1 MAKLPNACSSK
12 WKVCLLAGVCKCC
25 LLPFPSSPALPLK
38 VPLVSPG
45 VVWVDSQ
52 GNVAWWTQ
60 GVLALV
66 IFHGGHTEMI
76 FGKLQS
82 GSEEVPVNFSF
93 SFKIKILLFVIWR
106 EVWKHV
112 LTKIFKAFS
121 QVFRKPCGFS
131 AVHVLAVP
139 CPSIGISPW
148 SHVFSLIV
156 LHFYHVLLS
165 IFSLNLFLI
174 SNSMLLIFLTSVF
187 SWDTS

>member
-76 FGKLQS
+76 FGKMQS

-106 EVWKHV
+106 EVENMFLPRSSK
-112 LTKIFKAFS
+112 LFS
-121 QVFRKPCGFS
+121 QVFREALWFFSSRCFSSAMSFHRHSSLKSCFLSHCASLLPC
-131 AVHVLAVP
+131 
-139 CPSIGISPW
+139 SPF
-148 SHVFSLIV
+148 H
-156 LHFYHVLLS
+156 
-165 IFSLNLFLI
+165 IFIKFV
-174 SNSMLLIFLTSVF
+174 SN
-187 SWDTS
+187 